1 MDSISLQE
9 ARALMLAAQGLD
21 RPLGRA
27 AVKDDVLATIRQM
40 RLLQIDTINVIARS
54 PYVVLWS
61 RLGNYNPR
69 WLDQLQAER
78 ALFEYWSHAYCF
90 LPIEDYPLHR
100 RKMLD
105 AMSEEVWPAR
115 GAVRW
120 SRENPEVIGRVLAH
134 LHENGEVRS
143 ADFDNST
150 KPPGGW
156 WNWKDEK
163 NALEALLM
171 TGDLMVASRRNFQ
184 RVYVL
189 REKILPDWDD
199 RAVPS
204 TEEVRRTMALR
215 AVACLG
221 VATASWVSG
230 YFHLPKTGM
239 PKLLQQIASEG
250 ALVPVEIEG
259 LPGRAYLHP
268 DNLALRQEVASGGR
282 QPRLTT
288 LLSPFDPLVS
298 DRQRA
303 RDLFGFDYTIE
314 CYTPAAK
321 RRYGYLNLPILH
333 RGRLAGRLDPK
344 AHRVQGLFEVKAL
357 HLEPGVEI
365 DDELIAGLAGAL
377 RGMAAWHSTPDIA
390 VRVTNP
396 PEFGDLIRRA
406 VEAGPPSQLSGALTP
421 QEPTQ

>member
-1 MDSISLQE
+1 MDRIPLEE
-9 ARALMLAAQGLD
+9 ARALMIAAQGLD
-21 RPLGRA
+21 RPLDRP
-27 AVKDDVLATIRQM
+27 AVKADVLAAIRRM

-54 PYVVLWS
+54 PYIVLWS
-61 RLGNYNPR
+61 RLGDYDPK
-69 WLDQLQAER
+69 WLDQLQAEG
-78 ALFEYWSHAYCF
+78 ALFEYWSHAYCY
-90 LPIEDYPLHR
+90 LPIEDYPLYR

-105 AMSEEVWPAR
+105 TMGDDVWPAR
-115 GAVRW
+115 WAVKW
-120 SRENPEVIGRVLAH
+120 SRENPEVIQRVLEH

-189 REKILPDWDD
+189 REKILPAWDD
-199 RAVPS
+199 SNLP
-204 TEEVRRTMALR
+204 TGEEVRRTMALR
-215 AVACLG
+215 AVRCLG
-221 VATASWVSG
+221 VATPSWVSG

-239 PKLLQQIASEG
+239 PKLLQALASEG
-250 ALVPVEIEG
+250 ALLPVEVEG
-259 LPGRAYLHP
+259 LAGRAYLHP
-268 DNLALRQEVASGGR
+268 ENLSLRQEIASGGR

-288 LLSPFDPLVS
+288 LLSPFDPVVS

-303 RDLFGFDYTIE
+303 RDVFDFDYTIE
-314 CYTPAAK
+314 VYTPAAK

-333 RGRLAGRLDPK
+333 NGRLVGRLDPK
-344 AHRVQGLFEVKAL
+344 AHRGQGFFEVKTL

-377 RGMAAWHSTPDIA
+377 GNLAAWHGTPA
-390 VRVTNP
+390 VAIRGSNP
-396 PEFGDLIRRA
+396 PGFGELVQRA
-406 VEAGPPSQLSGALTP
+406 VEAGQS
-421 QEPTQ
+421 